1 MEILFIYLLAFNCNS
16 VIKLYFNGFALCGIL
31 IDMAISS
38 NEKSR
43 KIKNISSTTC
53 PTIMALPG
61 DSIAIAMS
69 DCYEFSSLHKSF
81 I

>member
-16 VIKLYFNGFALCGIL
+16 VIKLYFNGFTLCGIL

-53 PTIMALPG
+53 PTIMAL
-61 DSIAIAMS
+61 AVAMS
-69 DCYEFSSLHKSF
+69 DCYDCYEFSSLSNSF